1 MADFDSKLAKCP
13 FYIRNESNR
22 ICCEGLKERTT
33 INFVFEDSKKLKIY
47 MDTYCNSIYP
57 RNQKKQLHL
66 LCNQGYPSTHPQKP
80 LS

>member
-47 MDTYCNSIYP
+47 MDTYCNSIYNYKNCMICYMLN
-57 RNQKKQLHL
+57 RKY
-66 LCNQGYPSTHPQKP
+66 GVIRDG
-80 LS
+80 